1 MRMRMRK
8 PRAERDP
15 AAMAIQPARPQR
27 PSAGGGVSPRIA
39 WMLELQR
46 TAGNRAVA
54 RALAATRA
62 TAASPS
68 SGHPKIQRWSLD
80 WDDVVDFVQWTN
92 PLTAG
97 SKAIRHFTG
106 VELNLWEAA
115 EMAVRASATKIS
127 IPSAW
132 VDKLK
137 AYAAYNPDDGKKL
150 RDALDV
156 GPSHY
161 QGGLLL
167 GGNKDAAAITFGNS
181 IFYGTAD
188 VDTYVHEMVHIH
200 QYHTLGRMAFL
211 GSYFGLS
218 LATIIKRVLAG
229 QSLDAMKS
237 SPHEQEAY
245 NLEARFKAW
254 RASHP

>member
-1 MRMRMRK
+1 MRTRTRR
-8 PRAERDP
+8 PRAEREQ
-15 AAMAIQPARPQR
+15 AAIQPARPQR
-27 PSAGGGVSPRIA
+27 APVGGGTSHRIA
-39 WMLELQR
+39 RILELQR
-46 TAGNRAVA
+46 TVGNSAVA
-54 RALAATRA
+54 RALAAARA
-62 TAASPS
+62 KAASPS
-68 SGHPKIQRWSLD
+68 GHPHPKIQRWGLD

-127 IPSAW
+127 IPSTWA
-132 VDKLK
+132 DKLK
-137 AYAAYNPDDGKKL
+137 AYAAFNPDDGKKL
-150 RDALDV
+150 LDALDM

-181 IFYGTAD
+181 IFYGTPD

-200 QYHTLGRMAFL
+200 QYHTLGRTAFL
-211 GSYFGLS
+211 VSYFGLS

-229 QSLDAMKS
+229 QPVDVMKS

-245 NLEARFKAW
+245 HLEARFKAW
-254 RASHP
+254 RASNP